1 MNPRRSR
8 TPLPQSAARPHPRAW
23 LWPAATAAAVIVLA
37 AGLFAFVNRPVREG
51 PLSLAP
57 AGVPRGVTATGEP
70 TLGSPQARVVMDEFG
85 DFQCPYCG
93 GFVRDTEPR
102 IIAAYVRSGKVRI
115 VWHSVAFIG
124 PESVLAAR
132 AAWCAQERGKFWEYF
147 AVLYE
152 HQDGE
157 NTGTFNPARLERWAG
172 DLGLDRAA
180 FATCLASPR
189 SLAGPLAGTR
199 EAQNAGIHETPA
211 FIVNGRTATGALTFD
226 ELSALIAQALSA
238 R

>member
-1 MNPRRSR
+1 MNPRR
-8 TPLPQSAARPHPRAW
+8 PHPPSDPPAAGPRRRAW
-23 LWPAATAAAVIVLA
+23 VWPAATAAAVVVVA
-37 AGLFAFVNRPVREG
+37 AGLFVFVTRPAPVG
-51 PLSLAP
+51 PMPLAP
-57 AGVPRGVTATGEP
+57 SGVPRGVTAAGEP
-70 TLGSPQARVVMDEFG
+70 TLGSPQARVVIDEFG

-93 GFVRDTEPR
+93 EFVRDTEPH

-132 AAWCAQERGKFWEYF
+132 AAWCAQQRGKFWEYF
-147 AVLYE
+147 ALLYE

-157 NTGTFNPARLERWAG
+157 NTGTFNAARLERWAG

-180 FATCLASPR
+180 FGACLAGER
-189 SLAGPLAGTR
+189 SLAGPLDGTR
-199 EAQNAGIHETPA
+199 EARNAGIHETPA

-226 ELSALIAQALSA
+226 ELSALIDQALSA